1 MKETA
6 RILVV
11 DDEANIC
18 QVLSA
23 VLRKDG
29 HDVQVSRDG
38 REALALLEKTPVDL
52 LITDVIMNNISGVEL
67 LQRMQ
72 AASPQTPVV
81 MMTAYGTIKSAVDAI
96 KLGAFD
102 YLAKPFDMEQM
113 KSVVRKALAH
123 RRQLRAQEPLRAT
136 AAPRG
141 DDSALMG
148 IVGRGEWLTRVVS
161 LITKVARSSANV
173 LLRGE
178 SGTGKELVAQA
189 IHANSNRADRPFVP
203 VACAAL
209 SSDLLESELFGHER
223 GAFTGA
229 IAQKPGRFE
238 LADGGTLFLD
248 EIGDISMNLQLKLLR
263 AIQER
268 EFERVGGTKSI
279 RVDVRLIAATNSDLE
294 AAVNAGAFREDL
306 YYRLQVVEI
315 HLPPLRER
323 GEDIPDL
330 VRHFLD
336 IFNRKNGRRITGVSP
351 EMLDILQEYPWPGNV
366 RELEN
371 AIEHAV
377 VLADEDATELDLD
390 LLPPSLISRNG
401 GQQPGYLRNRAVV
414 ELHQAAP
421 ERRKEILQAALAA
434 HGGDVAQ
441 AANGL
446 EITDRAAAYYVGR
459 YGIPPAARRSQQRR
473 QRRAAKAPSPDAAA
487 AGLPTGPGAG
497 DGAPPLP
504 SPRRREA

>member
-1 MKETA
+1 MKEPA

-11 DDEANIC
+11 DDEPNIC

-29 HDVQVSRDG
+29 HQVEVSRDG
-38 REALALLEKTPVDL
+38 EEALALLEKTPVDL
-52 LITDVIMNNISGVEL
+52 LITDVIMNNVSGVEL
-67 LQRMQ
+67 LQRVQ

-113 KSVVRKALAH
+113 KAVVRKALAQ
-123 RRQLRAQEPLRAT
+123 RREMRARE
-136 AAPRG
+136 APRFGPGPSG
-141 DDSALMG
+141 DGGSLES
-148 IVGRGEWLTRVVS
+148 IVGRGEWLARVRNM
-161 LITKVARSSANV
+161 ITKVARSRANV

-178 SGTGKELVAQA
+178 SGTGKELVARA
-189 IHANSNRADRPFVP
+189 IHANSSRADRPFVA

-209 SSDLLESELFGHER
+209 SSDLLESELFGHEK

-268 EFERVGGTKSI
+268 EFERVGGTKTV
-279 RVDVRLIAATNSDLE
+279 RVDARLIAATNRDLE
-294 AAVNAGAFREDL
+294 AAVNSGAFREDL

-315 HLPPLRER
+315 YLPPLLER
-323 GEDIPDL
+323 KEDIPDL
-330 VRHFLD
+330 VRHFLA
-336 IFNRKNGRRITGVSP
+336 IYNHENGKRLSDAVP
-351 EMLDILQEYPWPGNV
+351 EVLEILQEYPWPGNV

-377 VLADEDATELDLD
+377 VLADDETAELALD
-390 LLPPSLISRNG
+390 LLPPTVISRDGKQTGVPRNSTAAEL
-401 GQQPGYLRNRAVV
+401 GQATAQ
-414 ELHQAAP
+414 
-421 ERRKEILQAALAA
+421 RRKEILSAALDA
-434 HGGDVAQ
+434 HGGDIGK
-441 AANGL
+441 AAGAL
-446 EITDRAAAYYVGR
+446 DLTERAVAYYVAEYDLDGR
-459 YGIPPAARRSQQRR
+459 RGRRIAKARRQSART
-473 QRRAAKAPSPDAAA
+473 KAERGGKKISTAH
-487 AGLPTGPGAG
+487 
-497 DGAPPLP
+497 
-504 SPRRREA
+504 EHV

>member
-1 MKETA
+1 MRESA

-11 DDEANIC
+11 DDEPNIG

-29 HDVQVSRDG
+29 HEVEVSRDG
-38 REALALLEKTPVDL
+38 EEALVLLEKTPVDL
-52 LITDVIMNNISGVEL
+52 LITDVIMNNVSGVEL
-67 LQRMQ
+67 LQRVQ

-102 YLAKPFDMEQM
+102 YLAKPFDMEQI
-113 KSVVRKALAH
+113 KSVVRKALAQ
-123 RRQLRAQEPLRAT
+123 RRNMRAQERLRFTPA
-136 AAPRG
+136 
-141 DDSALMG
+141 SASDEGEMG
-148 IVGRGEWLTRVVS
+148 SIVGRGEWLARVRS
-161 LITKVARSSANV
+161 MIGKVARSRANV

-178 SGTGKELVAQA
+178 SGTGKELVARA
-189 IHANSNRADRPFVP
+189 IHASSSRADRPFVP

-209 SSDLLESELFGHER
+209 SSDLLESELFGHEK

-263 AIQER
+263 ALQER
-268 EFERVGGTKSI
+268 EFERVGGTKTV
-279 RVDVRLIAATNSDLE
+279 RVDVRLIAATNRDLE
-294 AAVNAGAFREDL
+294 AAVNSGAFREDL

-323 GEDIPDL
+323 AEDIADL
-330 VRHFLD
+330 VSHFLALYNEEND
-336 IFNRKNGRRITGVSP
+336 KRVGRVPP
-351 EMLDILQEYPWPGNV
+351 EVLEILREYPWPGNV

-377 VLADEDATELDLD
+377 VLADEEVEELALE
-390 LLPPSLISRNG
+390 LLPPSVISRNG
-401 GQQPGYLRNRAVV
+401 KQPGGARNTIAA
-414 ELHQAAP
+414 ELHQARA
-421 ERRKEILQAALAA
+421 EKSKAILAAALAE
-434 HGGDVAQ
+434 HDGDVKRLAQ
-441 AANGL
+441 AL
-446 EITDRAAAYYVGR
+446 DITERAAAYYLEKHQLSPGR
-459 YGIPPAARRSQQRR
+459 PARKQARGRAKGSQ
-473 QRRAAKAPSPDAAA
+473 RAAGRKIGVA
-487 AGLPTGPGAG
+487 
-497 DGAPPLP
+497 
-504 SPRRREA
+504 REQA

>member
-1 MKETA
+1 MKEAA

-29 HDVQVSRDG
+29 HEVQVSRDG
-38 REALALLEKTPVDL
+38 DEALALLEKTPVDL
-52 LITDVIMNNISGVEL
+52 LITDVIMNNMSGVEL
-67 LQRMQ
+67 LQRVQ
-72 AASPQTPVV
+72 STSPQTPVV
-81 MMTAYGTIKSAVDAI
+81 LMTAYGTIKSAVDAI

-113 KSVVRKALAH
+113 KSVVRKALAQRNRMRSH
-123 RRQLRAQEPLRAT
+123 EPLAMM
-136 AAPRG
+136 AAPAG
-141 DDSALMG
+141 DDPTMG
-148 IVGRGEWLTRVVS
+148 AIVGNGEWLTRVRNMIS
-161 LITKVARSSANV
+161 KVARSRANV

-178 SGTGKELVAQA
+178 SGTGKELVARA
-189 IHANSNRADRPFVP
+189 IHANSSRADRPFVA

-229 IAQKPGRFE
+229 VAQKPGRFE

-268 EFERVGGTKSI
+268 EFERVGGTKTI
-279 RVDVRLIAATNSDLE
+279 RVDARLIAATNRDLE
-294 AAVNAGAFREDL
+294 AAVNSGAFREDL

-315 HLPPLRER
+315 CLPPLRDR
-323 GEDIPDL
+323 LGDVPDL

-336 IFNRKNGRRITGVSP
+336 RFNHENGKRMSAVP
-351 EMLDILQEYPWPGNV
+351 AEVLEILQDYPWPGNV

-377 VLADEDATELDLD
+377 VLADEEASELELN
-390 LLPPSLISRNG
+390 LLPPSVISRNG
-401 GQQPGYLRNRAVV
+401 GRQMGLPRNGVAA
-414 ELHQAAP
+414 ELHQATD
-421 ERRKEILQAALAA
+421 ERRKDLLAVAFDAHDGDMAQVAAAL
-434 HGGDVAQ
+434 D
-441 AANGL
+441 
-446 EITDRAAAYYVGR
+446 ITERAVAYYAKKHDLN
-459 YGIPPAARRSQQRR
+459 AA
-473 QRRAAKAPSPDAAA
+473 
-487 AGLPTGPGAG
+487 
-497 DGAPPLP
+497 
-504 SPRRREA
+504 PRRRARPRVRQSARKKARAGTGRPEA

>member
-1 MKETA
+1 MKESA

-29 HDVQVSRDG
+29 YEVEVSRDG
-38 REALALLEKTPVDL
+38 EEALALLEKTPVDL
-52 LITDVIMNNISGVEL
+52 LITDVIMNNVSGVEL
-67 LQRMQ
+67 LQRVQ

-102 YLAKPFDMEQM
+102 YLAKPFDMDQM
-113 KSVVRKALAH
+113 KSVVRKALAQ
-123 RRQLRAQEPLRAT
+123 RRDLRSREPLSRAPGPGT
-136 AAPRG
+136 
-141 DDSALMG
+141 DDGMMQN
-148 IVGRGEWLTRVVS
+148 IVGRGEWLSRVRHM
-161 LITKVARSSANV
+161 IGKVARSRANV

-178 SGTGKELVAQA
+178 SGTGKELVARA
-189 IHANSNRADRPFVP
+189 VHANSSRADRPFVP

-209 SSDLLESELFGHER
+209 SSDLLESELFGHEK

-268 EFERVGGTKSI
+268 EFERVGGTRTV
-279 RVDVRLIAATNSDLE
+279 RVDVRLIAATNRDLE
-294 AAVNAGAFREDL
+294 AAVNSGAFREDL

-315 HLPPLRER
+315 YLPPLRER
-323 GEDIPDL
+323 SEDVPDL
-330 VRHFLD
+330 VHHFLD
-336 IFNRKNGRRITGVSP
+336 IYNRENGKRLTQVP
-351 EMLDILQEYPWPGNV
+351 PQVLEILVEYPWPGNV

-377 VLADEDATELDLD
+377 VLADEETEALDLE
-390 LLPPSLISRNG
+390 LLPSTVIGRNG
-401 GQQPGYLRNRAVV
+401 KQGGVGRNSIAA
-414 ELHQAAP
+414 ELHQATP
-421 ERRKEILQAALAA
+421 EKGKEILAAAVAEHSDDVSKLAEA
-434 HGGDVAQ
+434 LD
-441 AANGL
+441 
-446 EITDRAAAYYVGR
+446 ITDRAAAYYLAKYHLGR
-459 YGIPPAARRSQQRR
+459 RRRQAGRKPGGCQRRS
-473 QRRAAKAPSPDAAA
+473 
-487 AGLPTGPGAG
+487 G
-497 DGAPPLP
+497 
-504 SPRRREA
+504 RRREGTEKIRVVGGRT

>member
-1 MKETA
+1 MKEPA

-11 DDEANIC
+11 DDEPNIC

-29 HDVQVSRDG
+29 HNVEVSRDG
-38 REALALLEKTPVDL
+38 EEALALLEKTPVDL
-52 LITDVIMNNISGVEL
+52 LITDVIMNNVSGVEL
-67 LQRMQ
+67 LQRVQ

-113 KSVVRKALAH
+113 KAVVRKALGQ
-123 RRQLRAQEPLRAT
+123 RREMRAREAPKLRAERC
-136 AAPRG
+136 G
-141 DDSALMG
+141 DEASLDS
-148 IVGRGEWLTRVVS
+148 IVGRGEWLARVRNMV
-161 LITKVARSSANV
+161 TKVARSRANV

-178 SGTGKELVAQA
+178 SGTGKELVARA
-189 IHANSNRADRPFVP
+189 IHANSSRADRPFVA

-209 SSDLLESELFGHER
+209 SSDLLESELFGHEK

-229 IAQKPGRFE
+229 VAQKPGRFE

-268 EFERVGGTKSI
+268 EFERVGGTRTI
-279 RVDVRLIAATNSDLE
+279 RVDARLIAATNRDLE
-294 AAVNAGAFREDL
+294 AAVNSGAFREDL

-315 HLPPLRER
+315 YLPPLRER
-323 GEDIPDL
+323 TDDIPDL
-330 VRHFLD
+330 VRHFLAV
-336 IFNRKNGRRITGVSP
+336 FNHENGKRIGEVASGVL
-351 EMLDILQEYPWPGNV
+351 EILEEYPWPGNV

-377 VLADEDATELDLD
+377 VLADDETVELGLD
-390 LLPPSLISRNG
+390 LLPPTIISRNG
-401 GQQPGYLRNRAVV
+401 KHTGVPRKSTAA
-414 ELHQAAP
+414 ELSQATP
-421 ERRKEILQAALAA
+421 TRRREILSSALQA
-434 HGGDVAQ
+434 HGGDVGK
-441 AANGL
+441 AADAL
-446 EITDRAAAYYVGR
+446 ELTERAVAYYVGEYQLDR
-459 YGIPPAARRSQQRR
+459 GRRRAGKPRRPAARGKPARSEKKI
-473 QRRAAKAPSPDAAA
+473 RAGEQA
-487 AGLPTGPGAG
+487 
-497 DGAPPLP
+497 
-504 SPRRREA
+504 

>member
-1 MKETA
+1 MKEPA

-11 DDEANIC
+11 DDEPNIC

-29 HDVQVSRDG
+29 HEVEVSRDG
-38 REALALLEKTPVDL
+38 EEALALLERAPVDL
-52 LITDVIMNNISGVEL
+52 LITDVIMNNVSGVEL

-102 YLAKPFDMEQM
+102 YLAKPFDMDQM
-113 KSVVRKALAH
+113 KSVVRKALAQ
-123 RRQLRAQEPLRAT
+123 RRSLRAQERFTLAGPA
-136 AAPRG
+136 G
-141 DDSALMG
+141 DHVGSLAS
-148 IVGRGEWLTRVVS
+148 IVGSGEWLARVRGM
-161 LITKVARSSANV
+161 IGKVARSRANV

-178 SGTGKELVAQA
+178 SGTGKELVARA
-189 IHANSNRADRPFVP
+189 IHANSARADRPFVP

-209 SSDLLESELFGHER
+209 SSDLLESELFGHEK

-229 IAQKPGRFE
+229 VAQKPGRFE

-268 EFERVGGTKSI
+268 EFDRVGGTKTV
-279 RVDVRLIAATNSDLE
+279 RVDVRLIAATNRDLE
-294 AAVNAGAFREDL
+294 AAVNCGAFREDL

-315 HLPPLRER
+315 YLPPLRER
-323 GEDIPDL
+323 PEDVADL
-330 VRHFLD
+330 VDHFLA
-336 IFNRKNGRRITGVSP
+336 IYNRENGRQVTAVP
-351 EMLDILQEYPWPGNV
+351 PAVLDILREYQWPGNV

-377 VLADEDATELDLD
+377 VLADEETREVELG
-390 LLPPSLISRNG
+390 LLPLTIISSNG
-401 GQQPGYLRNRAVV
+401 KQAGAQRKSIAA
-414 ELHQAAP
+414 ELHQARPDRAA
-421 ERRKEILQAALAA
+421 EILAAAVAA
-434 HGGDVAQ
+434 HGDDVEKL
-441 AANGL
+441 AAAL
-446 EITDRAAAYYVGR
+446 EITARAAAYYLDRHGLR
-459 YGIPPAARRSQQRR
+459 PARP
-473 QRRAAKAPSPDAAA
+473 APSAKP
-487 AGLPTGPGAG
+487 AGRGAGRRPGARVEKP
-497 DGAPPLP
+497 A
-504 SPRRREA
+504 RTRARA

>member
-1 MKETA
+1 MKEPA

-11 DDEANIC
+11 DDEPNIC

-29 HDVQVSRDG
+29 HEVYVSRDG
-38 REALALLEKTPVDL
+38 DEALALLEKTPIDL
-52 LITDVIMNNISGVEL
+52 LITDVIMNNVGGVEL
-67 LQRMQ
+67 LRRVQ

-113 KSVVRKALAH
+113 KAVVRKALAQ
-123 RRQLRAQEPLRAT
+123 RREMRTHERVPVLP
-136 AAPRG
+136 AAGG
-141 DDSALMG
+141 DGGALG
-148 IVGRGEWLTRVVS
+148 SIVGRGEWLTRVRNM
-161 LITKVARSSANV
+161 ITKVARSRANV

-178 SGTGKELVAQA
+178 SGTGKELVARA
-189 IHANSNRADRPFVP
+189 IHANSGRADRPFIA

-209 SSDLLESELFGHER
+209 SSDLLESELFGHEK

-229 IAQKPGRFE
+229 IAQRPGRFE

-268 EFERVGGTKSI
+268 EFERVGGTKTV
-279 RVDVRLIAATNSDLE
+279 RVDVRLIAATNRDLE
-294 AAVNAGAFREDL
+294 SAVNSGAFREDL

-315 HLPPLRER
+315 YLPPLRER
-323 GEDIPDL
+323 PEDVPDL
-330 VRHFLD
+330 VHHFLAAY
-336 IFNRKNGRRITGVSP
+336 NHENGKRLTEVP
-351 EMLDILQEYPWPGNV
+351 QDVLEILSEYPWPGNV

-377 VLADEDATELDLD
+377 VMAEDEAPQLDLG
-390 LLPPSLISRNG
+390 LLPASIISRNG
-401 GQQPGYLRNRAVV
+401 NKAGGQRKSPAA
-414 ELHQAAP
+414 ELHQAVD
-421 ERRKEILQAALAA
+421 ERGKEILAAALAA
-434 HGGDVAQ
+434 HGHDVSKLAG
-441 AANGL
+441 AL
-446 EITDRAAAYYVGR
+446 EITERAAAYYLAR
-459 YGIPPAARRSQQRR
+459 YGLDAPPPRAGKRPIGRRGKQPKESSGKI
-473 QRRAAKAPSPDAAA
+473 RAAQ
-487 AGLPTGPGAG
+487 
-497 DGAPPLP
+497 
-504 SPRRREA
+504 

>member
-1 MKETA
+1 MKQPA

-11 DDEANIC
+11 DDEPNIC

-29 HDVQVSRDG
+29 HEVHVSRDG
-38 REALALLEKTPVDL
+38 DEALALLEKTPVDL
-52 LITDVIMNNISGVEL
+52 LITDVIMNNIGGVEL
-67 LQRMQ
+67 LQRVQ

-113 KSVVRKALAH
+113 KSVVRKALAQ
-123 RRQLRAQEPLRAT
+123 RREMRAHEPLTT
-136 AAPRG
+136 APAPG
-141 DDSALMG
+141 ADSAALG
-148 IVGRGEWLTRVVS
+148 SIVGRGDWLTRVRS
-161 LITKVARSSANV
+161 MITKVARSRANV

-178 SGTGKELVAQA
+178 SGTGKELVARA
-189 IHANSNRADRPFVP
+189 IHANSSRADRPFVA

-209 SSDLLESELFGHER
+209 SSDLLESELFGHEK

-248 EIGDISMNLQLKLLR
+248 EIGDITMNLQLKLLR

-268 EFERVGGTKSI
+268 EFERVGGTKTVQ
-279 RVDVRLIAATNSDLE
+279 VDVRLIAATNRDLE
-294 AAVNAGAFREDL
+294 SAVNSGAFREDL

-315 HLPPLRER
+315 YLPPLRER
-323 GEDIPDL
+323 AEDIPDL
-330 VRHFLD
+330 VNHFLAAY
-336 IFNRKNGRRITGVSP
+336 NHENGKQLTQTPP
-351 EMLDILQEYPWPGNV
+351 EVLEILGEYQWPGNV

-377 VLADEDATELDLD
+377 VMADDGVEQLDLG
-390 LLPPSLISRNG
+390 LLPLSIISRNG
-401 GQQPGYLRNRAVV
+401 KQPGGQHKSPAV
-414 ELHQAAP
+414 ELHQAAD
-421 ERRKEILQAALAA
+421 ERGKHILASALAA
-434 HGGDVAQ
+434 HGNDVAKL
-441 AANGL
+441 AGAL
-446 EITDRAAAYYVGR
+446 EITERAAAYYVAKHGLDTTKQR
-459 YGIPPAARRSQQRR
+459 PARKQRAARRGKAT
-473 QRRAAKAPSPDAAA
+473 RAAGEKIQAAR
-487 AGLPTGPGAG
+487 G
-497 DGAPPLP
+497 
-504 SPRRREA
+504 